1 MSSWV
6 SRLNRAPRRV
16 KQPDPL
22 TEQQILVTGGA
33 GYIGS
38 HVAVEVLNAGHGVVL
53 VDNLVNSSADSVP
66 AVEAA
71 TDRSVTFVEAD
82 VTDRDAMVSVL
93 RDNNIGAV
101 IHMAAL
107 KAVGE
112 SVAQPLS
119 YYANNIGGLV
129 TLLDAMDEVGVRQ
142 FVFSSSATVYGDAE
156 SVPIP
161 ESAPLSATNPY
172 GQTKLMA
179 EQILRDVAASDP
191 TWSILALRYFNPVGA
206 HPSGNISEA
215 PKGKPNNLMPSVM
228 AAARGDIDQ
237 VMVFGDDYDT
247 VDGTGVRDYIHV
259 MDLAAGHVA
268 ALESLGGRTGFDA
281 YNLGL
286 GTGVSVLELI
296 AAASKASGIDIAY
309 EVVERRPGDVA
320 ASIADPTRAMA
331 DLGWSAKLNIDQAC
345 EDTWRSQSS

>member
-1 MSSWV
+1 M
-6 SRLNRAPRRV
+6 A
-16 KQPDPL
+16 
-22 TEQQILVTGGA
+22 QQILVTGGA

-38 HVAVEVLNAGHGVVL
+38 HVAVEVLNAGHDVVI
-53 VDNLVNSSADSVP
+53 VDNFVNSSHESIP

-71 TDRSVTFVEAD
+71 TGKSVTFVEAD
-82 VTDRDAMVSVL
+82 VTDRAAMVSVL
-93 RDNNIGAV
+93 RDHSITAV

-107 KAVGE
+107 KAVCE
-112 SVAQPLS
+112 SVDQPLS

-129 TLLDAMDEVGVRQ
+129 TLLDAMAEVGVYQ
-142 FVFSSSATVYGDAE
+142 FVFSSSATVYGDAKE
-156 SVPIP
+156 VPIP

-179 EQILRDVAASDP
+179 EQILGDLAVSDDR
-191 TWSILALRYFNPVGA
+191 WSILALRYFNPVGA
-206 HPSGNISEA
+206 HPSGTISEA

-228 AAARGDIDQ
+228 AAARGDLDQ

-259 MDLAAGHVA
+259 MDLASGHVA
-268 ALESLGGRTGFDA
+268 ALESLSARAGFDA

-286 GTGVSVLELI
+286 GSGISVLELI

-309 EVVERRPGDVA
+309 EIADRRPGDVA
-320 ASIADPTRAMA
+320 ASVADPSRAKA
-331 DLGWSAKLNIDQAC
+331 DLGWSAKLDIDRAC
-345 EDTWRSQSS
+345 QDTWRSQKR